1 MCVQTSLGTQGWR
14 QTLSRQVREG
24 FPGDLTVLMGLKNDN
39 LQLSEG
45 EDRRGG
51 DQVSSRWDMLG
62 LEKKE
67 SSPGRRALRGH
78 HG

>member
-1 MCVQTSLGTQGWR
+1 
-14 QTLSRQVREG
+14 
-24 FPGDLTVLMGLKNDN
+24 MGLKKDN

-51 DQVSSRWDMLG
+51 HQVPSRWDMLG

-67 SSPGRRALRGH
+67 SSPGRRALGVH